1 MENPEETQD
10 DRDDEECAHAVRVP
24 LNFLVATKTTD
35 GKWTV
40 KAAFAT
46 EGLARAYEKGLRI
59 AGVTA
64 RAMW

>member
-1 MENPEETQD
+1 MDRSKAEQD
-10 DRDDEECAHAVRVP
+10 ARDDEDCADAVRVP
-24 LNFLVATKTTD
+24 LNFLVATKTSD

-46 EGLARAYEKGLRI
+46 EGLARAYEAGLRA